1 MRVMNSFQFSTVS
14 GSCGTPRR
22 TWTAQA
28 HTPATNSTKY
38 GNSKSSFFNLSHR
51 DIPADVAEE
60 LEAIGRHGLAKKTW
74 SSYATAER
82 MLLLFLKEKGLRK
95 ELPLSEETTL
105 RFIHW
110 MITTRNLK
118 AGTIGSYLAGIRQL
132 HISKGM
138 PCPTI
143 RTETVNL
150 ILKGLQNKSNIDSRN
165 KNMTRRPITMELMG
179 ILKKRLRAWDA
190 SPTNQRMVWAV
201 ATNLFHGAFRIGELL
216 SAKSSE
222 FDPNF
227 ELTTKDVHTTREA
240 NQFRLKSPKEDRKGR
255 AVIVDVY
262 ATGKNTCPVHAL
274 QKWMAI
280 HKHWPDCQPAFRWE
294 DGKPFTQNQFRQILN
309 DRLGGFVENPGD
321 VFCTH
326 SFRIGAASMLGA
338 LGFSDEEVKAVGR
351 WSSRAFEEY
360 MLLPRTK
367 RMQMEK
373 LMKSL

>member
-1 MRVMNSFQFSTVS
+1 MNSFQSSPVS
-14 GSCGTPRR
+14 GNCGTPRR

-51 DIPADVAEE
+51 NIPAEVAED

-105 RFIHW
+105 HFIHW

-118 AGTIGSYLAGIRQL
+118 AGTISSYLAGIRQL

-138 PCPTI
+138 PGPSI

-165 KNMTRRPITMELMG
+165 KNMTRRPITLELMG

-190 SPTNQRMVWAV
+190 SPTNQRLVWAV

-216 SAKSSE
+216 CAKSSE
-222 FDPNF
+222 LDPNF
-227 ELTTKDVHTTREA
+227 ELTTKDVHKQERRHSSVSSHRRRT
-240 NQFRLKSPKEDRKGR
+240 GR
-255 AVIVDVY
+255 
-262 ATGKNTCPVHAL
+262 
-274 QKWMAI
+274 
-280 HKHWPDCQPAFRWE
+280 
-294 DGKPFTQNQFRQILN
+294 
-309 DRLGGFVENPGD
+309 
-321 VFCTH
+321 
-326 SFRIGAASMLGA
+326 GAS
-338 LGFSDEEVKAVGR
+338 
-351 WSSRAFEEY
+351 
-360 MLLPRTK
+360 
-367 RMQMEK
+367 
-373 LMKSL
+373 